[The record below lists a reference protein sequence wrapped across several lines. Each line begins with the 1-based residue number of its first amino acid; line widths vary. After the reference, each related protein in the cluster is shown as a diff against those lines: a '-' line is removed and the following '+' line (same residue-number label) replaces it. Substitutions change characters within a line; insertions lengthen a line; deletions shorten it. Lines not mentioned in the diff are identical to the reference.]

1 MQNDPVSLS
10 SPPSNLATLRSD
22 VFAGIVVFLVALPL
36 CLGIA
41 TASGVAPFAGL
52 MSGIIG
58 GLVVAL
64 LSGSHLSVS
73 GPAAGLVVIV
83 VSAIASLGSFSA
95 FLTAVLLSGA
105 FQFGFGMLR
114 AGRFAAY
121 VPISVIKGMLAAI
134 GILLIIKQLP
144 LAAGLSHGA
153 GTAAAGMVG
162 AAQLATPFG
171 NISVAAALVALA
183 SLVVLLGWETRA
195 LRRFRI
201 VRAVPAPLA
210 VVVLGIGVT
219 LLLDSFAPSLALPS
233 EHRVALPELA
243 SLGALADAISLPDF
257 TQIVD
262 PDVWRVALT
271 LAIVASL
278 ETLLSLE
285 AVEQIDPKRRA
296 ASPDRELMAQGVGN
310 VLAGAL
316 GGLPLTAVIVRSSA
330 NVHAGAQSRWAAVI
344 HGVLLL
350 ASVFVLTSL
359 INLIP
364 LACLAA
370 ILVHTGYKLAKPQL
384 FLSVA
389 RQGFDRFAPFVATIV
404 GVLAT
409 DLLVGIAIGLAASLV
424 LALRANGQRAQT
436 FAHHDDHYLLAFRK
450 DISFLGKVQ
459 LKHYL
464 KQVPNGAT
472 LIVDASRADFIDPDV
487 REIVEAFAQEAP
499 KRGIVLER
507 KQWPERSGRARH
519 APRVRSGNDAVTT

>member
-1 MQNDPVSLS
+1 LQ
-10 SPPSNLATLRSD
+10 SD

-52 MSGIIG
+52 VSGIIG

-83 VSAIASLGSFSA
+83 VSGITSLGSFSA

-121 VPISVIKGMLAAI
+121 VPTSVIKGMLAAI
-134 GILLIIKQLP
+134 GILLIVKQLP
-144 LAAGLSHGA
+144 LAAGLAPGA
-153 GTAAAGMVG
+153 GSTATDRAG
-162 AAQLATPFG
+162 AALLATPFG
-171 NISVAAALVALA
+171 NVSVAAALVALA
-183 SLVVLLGWETRA
+183 SLVLLLGWETRA
-195 LRRFRI
+195 LRRFRV

-219 LLLDSFAPSLALPS
+219 LLLDSIAPSLAQP
-233 EHRVALPELA
+233 RVALPELA
-243 SLGALADAISLPDF
+243 SLGALANAISLPDF

-285 AVEQIDPKRRA
+285 AIEQIDPKRRA
-296 ASPDRELMAQGVGN
+296 ASPDRELKAQGVGN

-316 GGLPLTAVIVRSSA
+316 GGLPLTSVIVRSSA

-350 ASVFVLTSL
+350 ASVFVLTSM
-359 INLIP
+359 INLVP

-389 RQGFDRFAPFVATIV
+389 REGFDRCAPFVATIV

-409 DLLVGIAIGLAASLV
+409 DLLVGIAIGLAASFA
-424 LALRANGQRAQT
+424 LALRANVQRALT
-436 FAHHDDHYLLAFRK
+436 FSHHDDHYLLVFRK

-459 LKHYL
+459 LKHCL
-464 KQVPNGAT
+464 KQIPNGAT

-487 REIVEAFAQEAP
+487 RETVEAFAQEAP

-507 KQWPERSGRARH
+507 KQWPERPAPARH
-519 APRVRSGNDAVTT
+519 APWVRLGGDAAAS